1 MVKHFAKLQFQ
12 KSSKKPDIKS
22 VKGDGL
28 NCDDVNECEAGKPC
42 GAYAICTNTVGSYEC
57 ECKANFVM
65 NTIKNKCERKNM
77 CHDEPCGENSKCI
90 PRGTDNFEC
99 KCRWGY
105 EGKHYLWYSVISQ
118 L

>member
-1 MVKHFAKLQFQ
+1 M
-12 KSSKKPDIKS
+12 
-22 VKGDGL
+22 
-28 NCDDVNECEAGKPC
+28 
-42 GAYAICTNTVGSYEC
+42 GSYEC

-65 NTIKNKCERKNM
+65 NTTKNKCERKNM

-105 EGKHYLWYSVISQ
+105 QGETESNIRFFARILVF
-118 L
+118 LN